1 MTIDTGDATLH
12 VVEGNP
18 MDMHRRTPSRGF
30 TLIEAL
36 VVVAILA
43 LLIVLAIP
51 AISRVTRA
59 RNTAMNLSAM
69 RGLGHAISLYS
80 QDHDLNLPFYGTPG
94 LPSEPARF
102 PNATLGTAGGALIF
116 RIHALHWSTGVTP
129 YMSGSPVLPD
139 DALPGGAIKDA
150 EYPEG
155 MVKWCRYWMTHTA
168 FAAPEFFKT
177 GELHTP
183 TLVRGVRF
191 NEFRHPAR
199 KVLLTDVGNSKGQ
212 FEPSH
217 PGEGARVLFVDGSA
231 RTIPWTPR
239 SFDPGIGFGFWVT
252 TRLPGMATE
261 GGSKGVD
268 DFN

>member
-1 MTIDTGDATLH
+1 MVSLLDDPHGI
-12 VVEGNP
+12 
-18 MDMHRRTPSRGF
+18 RRPLSSSRPANCTP
-30 TLIEAL
+30 
-36 VVVAILA
+36 
-43 LLIVLAIP
+43 
-51 AISRVTRA
+51 
-59 RNTAMNLSAM
+59 
-69 RGLGHAISLYS
+69 
-80 QDHDLNLPFYGTPG
+80 
-94 LPSEPARF
+94 
-102 PNATLGTAGGALIF
+102 
-116 RIHALHWSTGVTP
+116 
-129 YMSGSPVLPD
+129 
-139 DALPGGAIKDA
+139 
-150 EYPEG
+150 
-155 MVKWCRYWMTHTA
+155 
-168 FAAPEFFKT
+168 
-177 GELHTP
+177 P